1 VLLCRLQEALWST
14 LRTVIRRMAQL
25 LVFAWL
31 MSSRML
37 ADGAESI
44 KRTSPGALN
53 AKIVPHRGAVH
64 LVGLLLTF
72 CYRAGASHH
81 RPAANHLTLDFWHRP
96 ITTFDLGE
104 TSLSERSAGAGLR
117 MHVN

>member
-1 VLLCRLQEALWST
+1 
-14 LRTVIRRMAQL
+14 
-25 LVFAWL
+25 

-37 ADGAESI
+37 ADGAQSI
-44 KRTSPGALN
+44 KRTLPGALN

-81 RPAANHLTLDFWHRP
+81 RSAANHLTLDFWHRP
-96 ITTFDLGE
+96 ITTFDRRRNVSVRAFGG
-104 TSLSERSAGAGLR
+104 RGLKDAR
-117 MHVN
+117 